1 MAVVYPMRVHDIE
14 WEFDVVVEP
23 PDNSATKYIGVAA
36 VTENTDDI
44 CDPKVVLLLFIRFI
58 LYLSN

>member
-44 CDPKVVLLLFIRFI
+44 CDPKVLLLSFK
-58 LYLSN
+58 